1 MPAAAA
7 KAAVRAIT
15 GDQADAIREAVG
27 DLSNVEVFNNQIL
40 VGIYKRPDQLRSGL
54 YTAPTTQKEDEYQG
68 KAMLIL
74 KIGKL
79 AFQDPNGRWFSDVEV
94 PKVGDWIVARPGDTW
109 QLAIN
114 RYPCRMMN
122 DTAVRLRIPDPE
134 MIW

>member
-1 MPAAAA
+1 MPATAEAM
-7 KAAVRAIT
+7 VRDIASEH
-15 GDQADAIREAVG
+15 ADAIRDAVG

-40 VGIYKRPDQLRSGL
+40 VGIFKRPDKLKSGL

-74 KIGKL
+74 KVGAL
-79 AFQDPNGRWFSDVEV
+79 AFQDPNGRWFSGVEA

-122 DTAVRLRIPDPE
+122 DTAVRLKIPDPM